1 MKQSKIHPTTNE
13 LMQNRKISVRVRE
26 LQEEGRKRH
35 NVTVASLTE
44 QLQNAYV
51 LAMQMVHAAAVVE
64 AT

>member
-1 MKQSKIHPTTNE
+1 
-13 LMQNRKISVRVRE
+13 MQNRKISVRVRK